1 MKHTTKTDQVY
12 ECADKE
18 WSRGRMRSAFRLFL
32 ASAKAGNASAF
43 GTVAQF
49 YDYGCGVK
57 FNENG
62 ALYWYRRA
70 YRHGDSTAANNI
82 GCILRDQNKLS
93 LALQWFH
100 RAVKLGDGAAN
111 LNSETRER
119 KRRLA
124 ALFMSELKLRPPDK
138 QKCAKCTERC
148 RPKWMGGRKKIF
160 CARARVR
167 LTEAERHVIVPV

>member
-1 MKHTTKTDQVY
+1 MAPCVKHTTKTDQVY
-12 ECADKE
+12 ERADKE

-57 FNENG
+57 FNENA

-111 LNSETRER
+111 LNIARIYLHR
-119 KRRLA
+119 KRDRKTAVHYLKATCKAKNAVELSKEEARL
-124 ALFMSELKLRPPDK
+124 MMKDIKDRTYSPEP
-138 QKCAKCTERC
+138 
-148 RPKWMGGRKKIF
+148 
-160 CARARVR
+160 
-167 LTEAERHVIVPV
+167 VPHSYDT

>member
-1 MKHTTKTDQVY
+1 MKHTTKTDQLY
-12 ECADKE
+12 ERADKE

-57 FNENG
+57 FNENA

-82 GCILRDQNKLS
+82 GCILRDQNKLKP
-93 LALQWFH
+93 ALQWFH
-100 RAVKLGDGAAN
+100 QAVTLEDGDAN
-111 LNSETRER
+111 MNIAKIYLHR
-119 KRRLA
+119 KRDEKRATRYLITVCKA
-124 ALFMSELKLRPPDK
+124 KNATALSKEQAKQMLHDLKTRRYTPEP
-138 QKCAKCTERC
+138 
-148 RPKWMGGRKKIF
+148 
-160 CARARVR
+160 
-167 LTEAERHVIVPV
+167 VPHSYAT